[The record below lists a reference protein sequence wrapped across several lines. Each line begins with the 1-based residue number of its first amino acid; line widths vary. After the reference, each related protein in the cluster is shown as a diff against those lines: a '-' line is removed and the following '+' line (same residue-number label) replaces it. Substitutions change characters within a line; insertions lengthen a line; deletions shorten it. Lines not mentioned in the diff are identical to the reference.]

1 MTPSLTVGLLPF
13 MPELPEVELV
23 ARSLDT
29 LVRGRRVL
37 AAELLRPGLAPGST
51 PEEFA
56 RALRNKNIEGVTRR
70 GKHILFNLEGS
81 LVLIVHLR
89 MTGRFLLLP
98 EDRELPK
105 HTHAVFYLGDG
116 RRLAFND
123 QRHFGFM
130 KLCEADGLERTKE
143 LRALAPEPF
152 SEFFDDEYLR
162 SVLARS
168 RRTLKETL
176 LDQKKVTGLGNIYA
190 AEVLFR
196 ARANPLAVAA
206 EFSRRRVPALRR
218 AILEVLAESIALG
231 STMNVDPENIDGSY
245 YGGAYEGRWR
255 VYDREGESCVRCRRA
270 RVRRVVQSG
279 RSTYFC
285 PRCQRR

>member
-1 MTPSLTVGLLPF
+1 

-23 ARSLDT
+23 ARSLDR
-29 LVRGRRVL
+29 LVRGARIL
-37 AAELLRPGLAPGST
+37 AAELLRPRLAPDST

-56 RALRNKNIEGVTRR
+56 RALRDRRVEGVTRR
-70 GKHILFNLEGS
+70 GKHVLINLEGA
-81 LVLIVHLR
+81 LVLLVHLR

-98 EDRELPK
+98 EERELPK
-105 HTHAVFYLGDG
+105 HAHAVFYLEDG
-116 RRLAFND
+116 RRLAFDD
-123 QRHFGFM
+123 QRHFGLM
-130 KLCEADGLERTKE
+130 KLAEAASLHQTKE
-143 LRALAPEPF
+143 LRSLAPEPF
-152 SEFFDDEYLR
+152 SDSFTDEYLHAT
-162 SVLARS
+162 LARS

-190 AEVLFR
+190 AEVLFL
-196 ARANPLAVAA
+196 ARANPLSVAA
-206 EFSRRRVPALRR
+206 DFSRRRVPALRR
-218 AILEVLAESIALG
+218 AILEVLAESIAQG

-255 VYDREGESCVRCRRA
+255 VYDREGEACPRCRA
-270 RVRRVVQSG
+270 RVRRVVQAG